1 MERFQHCSLPI
12 DRFLGLI
19 SPASE
24 DSRIRWSEH
33 ESSLCLVPGTREPL
47 TAQIRGERREP
58 ARNLIMP
65 LEMETLHQCGTI
77 EPLARMIDQE
87 IE

>member
-1 MERFQHCSLPI
+1 M
-12 DRFLGLI
+12 
-19 SPASE
+19 
-24 DSRIRWSEH
+24 RWREH
-33 ESSLCLVPGTREPL
+33 KSSLRLVPGTREPL
-47 TAQIRGERREP
+47 TGQIRGERREP

-65 LEMETLHQCGTI
+65 LEIEALHQCGII